1 MPIITKPA
9 DAIRELVHL
18 RTLRGKVF
26 DLGGDRQRVIQ
37 KIGRVH
43 YVDEDGSLQDIEL
56 ETEIDSAG
64 NITAHKSLPYE
75 IIVHRNGVG
84 FDYRSKIDG
93 GSISLRLDRIG
104 EREFDRSREYS
115 ISRQARRITF
125 TDLDDGLDIVFE
137 LTRFGVRTYR
147 IVKHEAAARSWR
159 WEIEC
164 DAASEAKIKKSRI
177 EGEDADGFSTNVIAL
192 LSSSTSLGSGRMRFY
207 SEERWGGQV
216 AKLNF
221 KTRIKSWAADVAYP
235 VLIDPDIT
243 ENIGADADDGSE
255 EVGGYG
261 WKSATT
267 RDDIGRYSVY
277 RNAAWRFQ
285 TVAVSPGATITL
297 ANLLINARSSTS
309 SGGGGFLYGYDTD
322 SAAALSSSIKPTTMA
337 KTTDKTTVAQS
348 TSTGIRT
355 YDVTTAVAEIVA
367 RGGWS
372 SGNNMTI
379 FGLGTTGAYNRTRF
393 EDYSDG
399 GTDEAQLEITL
410 AGGGGGSNHNS
421 LLTLGVG

>member
-115 ISRQARRITF
+115 VNRQGRRITF

-164 DAASEAKIKKSRI
+164 DAVSEAKIHKSRI
-177 EGEDADGFSTNVIAL
+177 EGVDANDYSLNVVAKIGTATL
-192 LSSSTSLGSGRMRFY
+192 LGNGRRRYF
-207 SEERWGGQV
+207 SEENWTGQV
-216 AKLNF
+216 ARLDLT
-221 KTRIKSWAADVAYP
+221 TRIKSWVADVAYP

-243 ENIGADADDGSE
+243 ENIGADADDGYELQAVSW
-255 EVGGYG
+255 G
-261 WKSATT
+261 SAVT
-267 RDDIGRYSVY
+267 RDDFGKYSVY
-277 RNAAWRFQ
+277 RHPGWRFQ

-297 ANLLINARSSTS
+297 ANLLINARSSTQ
-309 SGGGGFLYGYDTD
+309 SGGGGKFYGYDTD
-322 SAAALSSSIKPTTMA
+322 SAAALSSSIKPSTMA
-337 KTTDKTTVAQS
+337 KTTASTTISQS
-348 TSTGIRT
+348 TSTGVRT